1 MKKILVVDDEQGITK
16 MVKLILERA
25 GYAVRTENKGS
36 DAVAAAREFMPDMIF
51 LDVMMPDM
59 SGDEV
64 AAELRDDPKLADIPF
79 VFLTAMVTKEE
90 TDPGGST
97 IGGNVF
103 LAKPV
108 KAAELLETISKQLA
122 D

>member
-1 MKKILVVDDEQGITK
+1 
-16 MVKLILERA
+16 
-25 GYAVRTENKGS
+25 
-36 DAVAAAREFMPDMIF
+36 MPDMIF
-51 LDVMMPDM
+51 IDVMMPDM

-64 AAELRDDPKLADIPF
+64 AAQLRDDPRLADSPH

-108 KAAELLETISKQLA
+108 KAAELLETITKQLA
-122 D
+122 DR

>member
-1 MKKILVVDDEQGITK
+1 MKKILVVDDEEGITK

-64 AAELRDDPKLADIPF
+64 AAQLRDDPKLADIPF

-108 KAAELLETISKQLA
+108 KAAELLETITIQLA